1 MPKDLPPLQFDG
13 EEVFRITDTEES
25 IPEKPEEKSRVK
37 SDLPPLQ
44 FEGEPAAPVAK
55 QPLVPLFENEPYV
68 KELSEEEKKKL
79 LDEDTR
85 GFSRGLAYGYEKS
98 DTLESNWGNYLESK
112 FPMGRFILTPKRV
125 VAPLWGG
132 EGPYVSPEEA
142 YGEDFMQLD
151 EQQRR
156 ERIDQVKQNYLQQK
170 YPEFYG
176 REDRTWGEAIGEFG
190 GSLASPTTLTPM
202 GRTYK
207 QTAAIGGGLGFAY
220 GAGEGLGQKGEVDPA
235 TTATYTGAGV
245 ILGPG
250 LKWAGSKIVDKF
262 KGDPTKISSK
272 DAETFVQSYQNLI
285 YERRAI
291 GDSPREAFDYANSVF
306 RVTDDTVKSFT
317 AAAERKIFVPKQ
329 QEAQL
334 YIDLVNFNQTGKAP
348 GKISSTFDEFLG
360 VMSTRV
366 KNISVPMWH
375 RLRKLDYNQHARLHN
390 LSVEVNPFLRSL
402 QKLPKDMQAEV
413 DRALLNGKF
422 DVVEAAIKST
432 GNKQMINDFNVVKS
446 VLNDLYKESVDAG
459 IDVGYRANYFPR
471 FIKDLDGLRNTLGTK
486 ENAAI
491 EKLFEE
497 AAKKKG
503 SALNTMEKANI
514 VNKYVRGYPA
524 VVDGGV
530 PFAKAR
536 TIEEIPPELMKF
548 YATPEESLH
557 HYLRRSVN
565 EIEKRH
571 FFGRNWNKNA
581 LGTTNVDD
589 SIGAIVAREVEAGNV
604 DPKRADELRD
614 LLMTRFGPGEM
625 GTGEGTAL
633 VKNTLYSMTLGNPLS
648 AATQLGDTFLA
659 TYKNGI
665 RPVIDSF
672 LKKEKIT
679 LDDYGF
685 NEIAE
690 EFADASRSAKW
701 LQRNFKWTGFTRVD
715 RLGKET
721 LLNSSYDKYRNMALD
736 PKQVGKFRDKWK
748 KAYGEDVDNLIA
760 DLQTGKMSD
769 DVKLLLWHDLADMQ
783 PVALSEMPQKY
794 LETNKGRLFYMLKTF
809 TLKQFDILRR
819 DVIQQIK
826 TPGERKEGVK
836 NLAKYMTAFQAAGL
850 TSDAIKAWMQ
860 GREFDPSDS
869 AIENFWRMVGASR
882 YSASKIGEEPFMGAV
897 QIIAPPVGVWDSMIS
912 DVVGLVQ
919 GEDVA
924 GKSVRAIPGIGR
936 LTYEHLMGGK
946 QEYKE
951 KKREEKLKEMG
962 FSLGGMLDQ
971 ARHLFRKRYAEGDLV
986 IADDEAERDPES
998 FGTDTPIEEPQNNQP
1013 TAFTQM
1019 AREQLFA
1026 PKAKPESEMRAVPF
1040 ERAAEYTSA
1049 AKEWMG
1055 RRGSDVP
1062 GYHAMADW
1070 LVGGTTELAD
1080 KITTGQERGYLDY
1093 LAASSDL
1100 PVTGAIGKV
1109 GSKLAPNVIERL
1121 AMEAPNKLEG
1131 FYGNP
1136 FQKVVAVGLGG
1147 LKMAGNYLKTSFSPS
1162 AMADVENFAFGSGVR
1177 NIIQDNVN
1185 IINKNSKL
1193 IETLKKG
1200 TPEYTEARQAISE
1213 AEKTI
1218 VGQLGYNAN
1227 IARQMGIDSPILR
1240 EWSEKFN
1247 RDLANLDRAS
1257 FKRVI
1262 NENSIFGQ
1270 KDFTQKD
1277 LDFLYDYV
1285 TRAWGIPEGTS
1296 GKIVMRNMKTM
1307 GGGDFRQDIYRAPQ
1321 TTALRDIA
1329 NKTDSIDDFEQA
1341 IVDYNTKIA
1350 EQLVGKGR
1358 LDPEAAKLAASKIN
1372 IIKKEGNDIYISFS
1386 RKSSSYT
1393 EGGVN
1398 IVMKIN
1404 TKNKKT
1410 FGFVSD
1416 EHDLFGMVPE
1426 GADRLITMTPIQRMD
1441 EMLDPQ
1447 SVTLYTKS
1455 EAKRARQVEAKEAQR
1470 AQELKTKQYEMP
1482 PTKKTQYT
1490 PLEYIGNLKREQV
1503 DMINRLLATQA
1514 AGGDIDPLA
1523 KAIIGSGVV
1532 AGGAEAYRQGYADG
1546 GEVVAPVVEEDQP
1559 IVESISRRLKTDPDT
1574 LRSNLGEVK
1583 QAIKQHETG
1592 NQNIYQI
1599 VDGAAR
1605 GPGAGYYQFEQKQFG
1620 GSGAAKTAVNRTLN
1634 TYKFLKQPAPQ
1645 WLQNL
1650 AKDPDPDFTQL
1661 DERQQDLIFL
1671 GNLNQERG
1679 SDKLMRALVEA
1690 KNEQEKRAAIENLWR
1705 KAHKK
1710 VKAFDK
1716 FRW

>member
-1 MPKDLPPLQFDG
+1 MDFTSLDVNTLFS
-13 EEVFRITDTEES
+13 EEDKKET
-25 IPEKPEEKSRVK
+25 EKPVVKAESVPVSSIDVTNLFPEEREADINS
-37 SDLPPLQ
+37 
-44 FEGEPAAPVAK
+44 
-55 QPLVPLFENEPYV
+55 LFDDQPYV
-68 KELSEEEKKKL
+68 KELSVEEKKKL

-85 GFSRGLAYGYEKS
+85 GFSRGLSYGYEKS

-112 FPMGRFILTPKRV
+112 FPMGRFILTPKRI

-156 ERIDQVKQNYLQQK
+156 ERIAQVKQNYLKEK

-207 QTAAIGGGLGFAY
+207 ETAAISGGLGFAY
-220 GAGEGLGQKGEVDPA
+220 GAGEGLGKKGEVDPA

-317 AAAERKIFVPKQ
+317 DAAERKIVVPKQ

-390 LSVEVNPFLRSL
+390 ISVEVNPFLRGL
-402 QKLPKDMQAEV
+402 QKLPKDVQSEV
-413 DRALLNGKF
+413 DRALLNGNF
-422 DVVEAAIKST
+422 DMVEAAIKST
-432 GNKQMINDFNVVKS
+432 NNKQMMDDFNVVKS
-446 VLNDLYKESVDAG
+446 VLDDLHKEAVDAG
-459 IDVGYRANYFPR
+459 IDVGYTANYFPR
-471 FIKDLDGLRNTLGTK
+471 FIKDLDGLRNALGRE
-486 ENAAI
+486 ENSAI
-491 EKLFEE
+491 EKLFDR
-497 AAKKKG
+497 AAKRKG

-514 VNKYVRGYPA
+514 VNSYVRGKPA
-524 VVDGGV
+524 VVDGGT

-557 HYLRRSVN
+557 HYIRRSVN

-571 FFGRNWNKNA
+571 FFGRNWTKTE
-581 LGTTNVDD
+581 LGTTNIDD

-748 KAYGEDVDNLIA
+748 KAYGEGVDNLIA

-850 TSDAIKAWMQ
+850 TSDAIKAWLQ

-882 YSASKIGEEPFMGAV
+882 YSASKIGEEPFMGGL

-912 DVVGLVQ
+912 DVVGLAQ

-946 QEYKE
+946 EEYAE
-951 KKREEKLKEMG
+951 KKLEEQTKEYG
-962 FSLGGMLDQ
+962 FAKGGVLDQ
-971 ARHLFRKRYAEGDLV
+971 ARHIFRKGYAEGDLV
-986 IADDEAERDPES
+986 TADDEADRDPLLVS
-998 FGTDTPIEEPQNNQP
+998 DAGIQKGDTDKAQEDLTEFALDMTPVIGE
-1013 TAFTQM
+1013 
-1019 AREQLFA
+1019 ARSAE
-1026 PKAKPESEMRAVPF
+1026 RAVEEF
-1040 ERAAEYTSA
+1040 KKGNYGSA
-1049 AKEWMG
+1049 ALET
-1055 RRGSDVP
+1055 V
-1062 GYHAMADW
+1062 
-1070 LVGGTTELAD
+1070 
-1080 KITTGQERGYLDY
+1080 
-1093 LAASSDL
+1093 
-1100 PVTGAIGKV
+1100 GAIPLAGMAVRGMSKAFKAGKELYPETV
-1109 GSKLAPNVIERL
+1109 KRIAV
-1121 AMEAPNKLEG
+1121 EAPNDLPG
-1131 FYGNP
+1131 FYEGP
-1136 FQKVVAVGLGG
+1136 IGKGKALTVGF
-1147 LKMAGNYLKTSFSPS
+1147 LKTTGNTIKTSLSP
-1162 AMADVENFAFGSGVR
+1162 AALADFKNFGFGAGTRDILAENVEN
-1177 NIIQDNVN
+1177 
-1185 IINKNSKL
+1185 INKNIAIRDSIQNRVKEIGKWNGTKSK
-1193 IETLKKG
+1193 
-1200 TPEYTEARQAISE
+1200 EYEAISKE
-1213 AEKTI
+1213 LTKANDAIKESEKII

-1227 IARQMGIDSPILR
+1227 IARQMGIDSPVLKQ
-1240 EWSEKFN
+1240 WSELFN
-1247 RDLANLDRAS
+1247 KELLDFNESS
-1257 FKRVI
+1257 FKNVVDKYSVYGRSGI
-1262 NENSIFGQ
+1262 NKS
-1270 KDFTQKD
+1270 KD
-1277 LDFLYDYV
+1277 LDYFYNQV
-1285 TRAWGIPEGTS
+1285 TKAWDIPEGSKVKMVLRSMDTWKS
-1296 GKIVMRNMKTM
+1296 R
-1307 GGGDFRQDIYRAPQ
+1307 GGDFRQDIFTSSQAS
-1321 TTALRDIA
+1321 ALRKIPESITNAEDFVAEIKKHNDA
-1329 NKTDSIDDFEQA
+1329 IDAKFSNRWTVDPLDQQKRYTKTEKLFNIDAQKE
-1341 IVDYNTKIA
+1341 
-1350 EQLVGKGR
+1350 
-1358 LDPEAAKLAASKIN
+1358 AASKI
-1372 IIKKEGNDIYISFS
+1372 IINKVEGNNVYISFS
-1386 RKSSSYT
+1386 KPSSSKV

-1398 IVMKIN
+1398 IQMKIN
-1404 TKNKKT
+1404 PKTKEVY
-1410 FGFVSD
+1410 GFVSD
-1416 EHDLFGMVPE
+1416 EHDLFGRVPP
-1426 GADRLITMTPIQRMD
+1426 GSARLITVTPIQRMD
-1441 EMLDPQ
+1441 EVLDPQ
-1447 SVTLYTKS
+1447 SVTLLSKS
-1455 EAKRARQVEAKEAQR
+1455 EAAKAKKVASAEAEKALAIKEKTYKMPEKVTTDGAAPQ
-1470 AQELKTKQYEMP
+1470 LKK
-1482 PTKKTQYT
+1482 
-1490 PLEYIGNLKREQV
+1490 
-1503 DMINRLLATQA
+1503 A
-1514 AGGDIDPLA
+1514 AGLTKDQVN
-1523 KAIIGSGVV
+1523 IINTILSTKSVADTDVLREAVVGSIGVR
-1532 AGGAEAYRQGYADG
+1532 GATSVLNSEDEQGYADG

-1599 VDGAAR
+1599 VDSAAR

-1645 WLQNL
+1645 WLQDL

-1661 DERQQDLIFL
+1661 NERQQDLIFL